1 METFGML
8 EKNTESLSI
17 TYVLFILF
25 PSFPFG
31 TSQESNLV
39 VMIHDAFQHLSYWDG
54 FMSPPDWQGVILDTH
69 IYQVF
74 SESVRLKSFLFSP
87 RGLHFREYAVG

>member
-1 METFGML
+1 
-8 EKNTESLSI
+8 
-17 TYVLFILF
+17 
-25 PSFPFG
+25 
-31 TSQESNLV
+31 
-39 VMIHDAFQHLSYWDG
+39 MIHDAFQSLSYWDG

-74 SESVRLKSFLFSP
+74 SESVRLKPFLFSP